1 MVAVMSFTFSAESR
15 YIEKKSQ
22 YMENATI
29 HRQEQS
35 IMTAVFLSLS
45 MEKALSPRASTTDIG
60 CPFAAGG
67 VLGSRRALIAATT
80 ATPAPQ

>member
-1 MVAVMSFTFSAESR
+1 MVAVISLTLRAESR

-29 HRQEQS
+29 HRQEQN

-45 MEKALSPRASTTDIG
+45 MEKALSPSASTMDIG
-60 CPFAAGG
+60 CPFAAGA
-67 VLGSRRALIAATT
+67 VLGSRRALAAAIT